1 MEAALRQSELQLRQA
16 QKMEAVGRL
25 AGGVAHDFNNLLTVI
40 MGHSQVLLSEMGTED
55 PQRNKIEEMQKAGER
70 ATALIRQLLAFSR
83 KQPSEPKVLDVNA
96 VLTDIESMMRRLV
109 GADIDLVLKLSPEP
123 LRVTA
128 EPSQLEQIV
137 INLAVNG
144 RDAMPASGPLTI
156 ETHNLTRAVA
166 PGPGRADMPV
176 GDVAALIVRDEGSGM
191 SQGIVMRL
199 FEPFFTTKPP
209 GRGTGLGLATVHG
222 VVKQHHGHI
231 EVDTAVGFGSTFGVL
246 FPRTEDVIL
255 HHGIRTG
262 DMAFLAK
269 IGRAHV

>member
-1 MEAALRQSELQLRQA
+1 MIRRLLDADRTMRRALAVVLLALGLASGVFPYGLFRLTASAEEVELR
-16 QKMEAVGRL
+16 VRL
-25 AGGVAHDFNNLLTVI
+25 AEEPWPILMDPG
-40 MGHSQVLLSEMGTED
+40 QV
-55 PQRNKIEEMQKAGER
+55 
-70 ATALIRQLLAFSR
+70 
-83 KQPSEPKVLDVNA
+83 
-96 VLTDIESMMRRLV
+96 
-109 GADIDLVLKLSPEP
+109 
-123 LRVTA
+123 
-128 EPSQLEQIV
+128 EQIV

-144 RDAMPASGPLTI
+144 RGAMPAGGPLTI

-269 IGRAHV
+269 PYTFDQLARKVRDALDRRA